1 MNASKLLQ
9 DAPEFVEAPE
19 TPWQARDKLPEVS
32 PDPDDMTPN
41 MLPDA
46 LKDWIVDA
54 SKRACVHVAFIAV
67 IAMCSVGAVV
77 GRTLGIHPKRR
88 DDWLELP
95 NLWAAI
101 VAPPSSLKSHAV
113 SEGTVHHKRLAVNAT
128 TEYKKQLSANKAKQE
143 ILEMELA
150 TLKKEAKADGNKPA
164 DFQAQIQAKLE
175 EIEALEAVTER
186 RYIVNDVTME
196 KAGELLV
203 QNPRGLLLLRDE
215 LIGLLKACDKAGYEA
230 YRPFLLEAWNGKGS
244 YSFDRIGRGTLHV
257 PTVTLSL
264 CGGIQ
269 PGRLRSYITGAIGED
284 ERADGLLQRFQLLVW
299 FDHARTWQRVDEVPD
314 KEAREEAYRLFEF
327 LDLKLPAL
335 VKNVLTFEADDIP
348 GLRFDDEAQE
358 LFDTWLDGHMTR
370 LRDGKL
376 DDAPAFQAHLA
387 KYNKLIPALALL
399 FHLCDLGS
407 HDANNLTRVSG
418 NALNL
423 AIRWG
428 EYLEQHARKLYAL
441 ELNTSLINAQTLVEK
456 IETGELVDGQNVSL
470 IYERRWK
477 GLTRAADVESALKVI
492 EGIYWLRVE
501 EVKNE
506 GARATKIIRLHPNLR
521 GRA

>member
-1 MNASKLLQ
+1 MPALT
-9 DAPEFVEAPE
+9 VEE
-19 TPWQARDKLPEVS
+19 LKIEQEKPWQKRLELPDVS
-32 PDPDDMTPN
+32 PDPDDMTED

-46 LKDWIVDA
+46 LQGWIVDSA
-54 SKRACVHVAFIAV
+54 KRACVHVAFIAV

-88 DDWLELP
+88 DDWLELS

-113 SEGTVHHKRLAVNAT
+113 SEGTVHHKRLAVSAT
-128 TEYKKQLSANKAKQE
+128 KEYKRQLSENKAKKE
-143 ILEMELA
+143 ILDIELA

-175 EIEALEAVTER
+175 EIAALEAVTER

-203 QNPRGLLLLRDE
+203 ENPRGLLLLRDE
-215 LIGLLKACDKAGYEA
+215 LVGLLKACDKSGYEA

-244 YSFDRIGRGTLHV
+244 YTFDRIGRGTLHV

-284 ERADGLLQRFQLLVW
+284 EQADGLLQRFQLLVW
-299 FDHARTWQRVDEVPD
+299 FDHARTWRRVDEVPD
-314 KEAREEAYRLFEF
+314 KDAREKAFRLFEF

-348 GLRFDDEAQE
+348 GLRFNDEAQGV
-358 LFDTWLDGHMTR
+358 FNTWLDSHMTK
-370 LRDGKL
+370 LRKGNL
-376 DDAPAFQAHLA
+376 DSTPAFQAHLA
-387 KYNKLIPALALL
+387 KYNKLVPALALL
-399 FHLCDLGS
+399 FHLCVLGS
-407 HDANNLTRVSG
+407 HEAYNLTSVSAD
-418 NALNL
+418 ALNL
-423 AIRWG
+423 AIRWTN
-428 EYLEQHARKLYAL
+428 YLEQHARKLYAL
-441 ELNTSLINAQTLVEK
+441 ELNTPLINAQTLAEK
-456 IETGELVDGQNVSL
+456 IKTGELVDGQSVSE
-470 IYERRWK
+470 IYQRKWS
-477 GLTRAADVESALKVI
+477 GLTKAADVEAALKVL
-492 EGIYWLRVE
+492 EGIHWLRIE

-506 GARATKIIRLHPNLR
+506 GARATKIVKLHPDL
-521 GRA
+521 AVKA